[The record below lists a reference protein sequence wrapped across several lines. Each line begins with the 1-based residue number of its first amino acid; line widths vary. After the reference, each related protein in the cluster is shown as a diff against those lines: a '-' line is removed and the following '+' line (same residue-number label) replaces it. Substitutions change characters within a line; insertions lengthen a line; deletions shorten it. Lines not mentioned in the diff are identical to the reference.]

1 MHHDF
6 ATLMLLSN
14 CAAARRR
21 GSAMRRPVAA
31 MRRTVLRRL
40 AVSAWLLVAL
50 HVLSFGANS
59 AVASCGDYV
68 AMGRHDSAS
77 HMAPAPGPSA
87 SQSFDAVAQQS
98 ASGKKSPCADGQCS
112 NPCRNGRCHRAP
124 AGLPAGPTSQI
135 TLSIQQWAL
144 LAAVMVDD
152 SPRCAFRFITDSGV
166 VASGYPPSIDHPPQ
180 NLFL

>member
-1 MHHDF
+1 M
-6 ATLMLLSN
+6 
-14 CAAARRR
+14 
-21 GSAMRRPVAA
+21 
-31 MRRTVLRRL
+31 RRL

-50 HVLSFGANS
+50 HILSFAANS

-68 AMGRHDSAS
+68 AMGLHDA
-77 HMAPAPGPSA
+77 A
-87 SQSFDAVAQQS
+87 SQASQFEHGSRDVSF
-98 ASGKKSPCADGQCS
+98 ASSIAMPGGAKKSPCADGQCS

-144 LAAVMVDD
+144 LAAALLDD
-152 SPRCAFRFITDSGV
+152 SPRCAFRFITDSGA

-180 NLFL
+180 FLF

>member
-1 MHHDF
+1 
-6 ATLMLLSN
+6 
-14 CAAARRR
+14 
-21 GSAMRRPVAA
+21 
-31 MRRTVLRRL
+31 MRRTLVRRL

-50 HVLSFGANS
+50 HVLSFAANS

-68 AMGRHDSAS
+68 TIGRHNSAS
-77 HMAPAPGPSA
+77 QMAPASGSNA
-87 SQSFDAVAQQS
+87 SPTHDAAHARDAAAQQS
-98 ASGKKSPCADGQCS
+98 TSGKKSPCADGQCS

-144 LAAVMVDD
+144 LAAALLDD
-152 SPRCAFRFITDSGV
+152 SPRYAFRFITDSGA

-180 NLFL
+180 FLF